1 MNPYAAYSVLTKL
14 AKGEAKLSSFQIGT
28 TELGK
33 NVAFDGHDVTAIA
46 GNSPAA
52 HSLGRRI
59 ATYGVT
65 ANRVNPEKVIL
76 TPAEYAAYFK
86 EGIFCPDLAALF
98 SAYSPKKFKEHYSQA
113 YLPKQMFII
122 TKKRGTQDGVDRVR
136 FGTGSTKQGQEQLI
150 PVSNDGMKLW
160 LAKPKETP
168 GPYTVKGTAAMA
180 VECAETLTANVGA
193 VLNAQAGTTGAAAST
208 TGQTGGV
215 STANGTTPVRK
226 PTGGV
231 STANGTTPVRKP
243 TGGAPTPHARPT
255 GPTPQVSNQTQPK
268 AQPRQPAN
276 TNPQVRPTGA
286 PLASGG
292 SNGPAASKLVSRP
305 APTKTTRQGSGSTN

>member
-1 MNPYAAYSVLTKL
+1 M
-14 AKGEAKLSSFQIGT
+14 
-28 TELGK
+28 
-33 NVAFDGHDVTAIA
+33 TAIA

-76 TPAEYAAYFK
+76 TPADYAAYFK

-122 TKKRGTQDGVDRVR
+122 KKENQDAVDRVR
-136 FGTGSTKQGQEQLI
+136 FGTDSTRQDPEKLM
-150 PVSNDGMKLW
+150 PVTPGAIKLW

-180 VECAETLTANVGA
+180 VECAETLTANVGT
-193 VLNAQAGTTGAAAST
+193 VLNAQAGTTGSATST

-215 STANGTTPVRK
+215 STANGTAPMRK

-243 TGGAPTPHARPT
+243 TGGAPNQSLNGQQPRQSGSATPHARPT
-255 GPTPQVSNQTQPK
+255 GPTPQVSNQTQPRQQPK
-268 AQPRQPAN
+268 QQPRQPAN
-276 TNPQVRPTGA
+276 TNPQVRPTGGA
-286 PLASGG
+286 PPASGG
-292 SNGPAASKLVSRP
+292 SNGPATSKLVSRP
-305 APTKTTRQGSGSTN
+305 APTKNTRQASGSTS